1 MITRHQEAWRL
12 YVLRP
17 FSWFGI
23 LALFGS
29 IAAPGAAIAAAQQ
42 DLSLTSVARVAHL
55 DYAWLAADEAVQLS
69 GPNIVLVIRPGNNLY
84 DVNDRVET
92 TSIAPRYASNDI
104 YVSPQLA
111 ARIETLGRQAWHT
124 YSNARSTEAWKS
136 QDVAS
141 YNELRG
147 TIVMNVTQLKGAE
160 ALMITGQAPPSA
172 PIRITLLATLSSD
185 LPNVLIGRHDI
196 NSGSD
201 GTFQAI
207 VPIGPDYIQQ
217 TFLHVTATSGPGVTP
232 ASAQILVDA
241 PNAGVKVPWE
251 QIPGGIW

>member
-1 MITRHQEAWRL
+1 MRL
-12 YVLRP
+12 LSRLGV
-17 FSWFGI
+17 F
-23 LALFGS
+23 ALCS
-29 IAAPGAAIAAAQQ
+29 LIAAPSAAAAAQQ

-55 DYAWLAADEAVQLS
+55 DYTWLAVSRSVQLS
-69 GPNIVLVIRPGNNLY
+69 GPNIVLVIRPGDNLY
-84 DVNDRVET
+84 DVNERVET
-92 TSIAPRYASNDI
+92 TSIAPHYASNDI

-111 ARIETLGRQAWHT
+111 ARIETLAQQAWR
-124 YSNARSTEAWKS
+124 SLANAQSARQRAEA
-136 QDVAS
+136 QDVQS
-141 YNELRG
+141 LYELHG

-172 PIRITLLATLSSD
+172 PIRITLLATLSTE
-185 LPNVLIGRHDI
+185 LPDVLIGRHDI
-196 NSGSD
+196 TSAQD

-217 TFLHVTATSGPGVTP
+217 TFLHVTATSGPRVTP